1 MEEVKEII
9 LRNRYSGNK
18 VSLHKTGVDWTLK
31 SNAYYHRLILNDDGS
46 IDALDPEG
54 GPYMYVGG
62 KIQDYTI
69 KSIKEIN
76 GEYVFTLENGIHS

>member
-9 LRNRYSGNK
+9 LRNRYPENK
-18 VSLHKTGVDWTLK
+18 VCLRKTGVDWTLD

-62 KIQDYTI
+62 KIDDFII
-69 KSIKEIN
+69 KSIREIN
-76 GEYVFTLENGIHS
+76 GEYVFTLEDGIHN